1 MHWIAIYANLIK
13 EVAQLGVG
21 VYAGVD
27 DAFDA
32 PLTESM
38 SSFGLKSREAKKASY
53 LRYAYRRG

>member
-27 DAFDA
+27 DAFDM

-38 SSFGLKSREAKKASY
+38 SSLGLRSAETKIWGTPRSRA
-53 LRYAYRRG
+53 R